1 MGDIDSAHNKAKEK
15 CEMLMNQNQYI
26 RTTYARHSDK
36 YRSNYRAHM
45 IATIDCIRFLLKQG
59 LAFRGHDESRDSSNR
74 GNFLKLLCFLADHNE
89 DINTIKKDIVS
100 CVAIETTNIIIKEMS
115 DVLFSILI
123 DKSRDI
129 SANDQMVVVLHYVD
143 KNGYVIERFIR
154 IEHVTSTTSIS
165 LKEALDRLFSRHG
178 LSMSR
183 LRGQGYN
190 GASNMQGEFNGLK
203 ALILED
209 NKYAYF
215 IYCFAHQLQLALIS
229 VAKNHE
235 EVNSLFNLVTMFVN
249 VVGASAKRRDV
260 LQEKHAEAV
269 IKALDDGELSSGRGL
284 NQEVTLKRS
293 ADTRWGS
300 HYGTLLSIITMVPSI
315 VDVLEIISNEGN
327 SKQRFQAAK
336 LLKCIQSFDFVFSL
350 LLMKKILGFAHE
362 LSQALQKKKKK
373 DQDILNAMKLIGV
386 ETSSY
391 CVKHD
396 IDVPNMDD
404 LFRTQGRSQ
413 RKAQKVTNLHNF
425 RVELFYAILEMQIQ
439 ELSNR
444 FNETNTEL
452 LLCVA

>member
-1 MGDIDSAHNKAKEK
+1 
-15 CEMLMNQNQYI
+15 
-26 RTTYARHSDK
+26 
-36 YRSNYRAHM
+36 
-45 IATIDCIRFLLKQG
+45 
-59 LAFRGHDESRDSSNR
+59 
-74 GNFLKLLCFLADHNE
+74 
-89 DINTIKKDIVS
+89 
-100 CVAIETTNIIIKEMS
+100 MS

-315 VDVLEIISNEGN
+315 VD
-327 SKQRFQAAK
+327 
-336 LLKCIQSFDFVFSL
+336 
-350 LLMKKILGFAHE
+350 
-362 LSQALQKKKKK
+362 
-373 DQDILNAMKLIGV
+373 
-386 ETSSY
+386 
-391 CVKHD
+391 HD

-452 LLCVA
+452 LLCVACLCPNDSFATFDKQKLLRLAEFYPNDFSLADLVPLETQLNVYIMDVSSDNNF